1 MELKEHEN
9 PTKTST
15 PLKRDHPLSW
25 WLKWIASIILIIA
38 MIFTSN
44 NMYPYNLFLHFIGI
58 GGWLWV
64 SILWKEGNE
73 IIIMTARGKRSGI
86 DSTEFTK
93 QQLKEFDIP
102 YDSLIMNV
110 KPHADVFVDDKA
122 WNARDWRSSTK
133 EPNWLKKT

>member
-9 PTKTST
+9 PTKTLT
-15 PLKRDHPLSW
+15 PKKEQQPLVW

-64 SILWKEGNE
+64 SILWND
-73 IIIMTARGKRSGI
+73 R
-86 DSTEFTK
+86 
-93 QQLKEFDIP
+93 
-102 YDSLIMNV
+102 SLIVVNSV
-110 KPHADVFVDDKA
+110 ALAIFANGIVAIF
-122 WNARDWRSSTK
+122 S
-133 EPNWLKKT
+133 

>member
-1 MELKEHEN
+1 MTLIYCFDLDGTLVTEH
-9 PTKTST
+9 ST
-15 PLKRDHPLSW
+15 EGADSDYTLAKPIPNAVKR
-25 WLKWIASIILIIA
+25 
-38 MIFTSN
+38 
-44 NMYPYNLFLHFIGI
+44 
-58 GGWLWV
+58 V
-64 SILWKEGNE
+64 RELWKEGNE

-102 YDSLIMNV
+102 YDSLMMNV

>member
-1 MELKEHEN
+1 MELEKHEN

-64 SILWKEGNE
+64 SILCND
-73 IIIMTARGKRSGI
+73 R
-86 DSTEFTK
+86 
-93 QQLKEFDIP
+93 
-102 YDSLIMNV
+102 SLIVVNSV
-110 KPHADVFVDDKA
+110 ALAIFANGIVAIFA
-122 WNARDWRSSTK
+122 
-133 EPNWLKKT
+133 